1 MTTDKPAIVI
11 RNAKLGDVTNPEVEI
26 SLNDCVNKWEDKLKE
41 VFPRVSGVPEQ
52 PKLPE
57 WATDVHKS
65 LSDIRKAP
73 AFVQPTSRPKV
84 LLPVFPGTNC
94 EIDMARAFNLAGA
107 ETKILVLQN
116 RTQAQLTESLENLA
130 RELRD
135 AQILALSGGFSSGDE
150 PDGSA
155 KFIANVLKAGNISE
169 EVMNLLKKR
178 DGLVLGICNG
188 FQALVKTGL
197 AVYGEIR
204 DMTPDMPTLTYNR
217 INRHISRIVRTRIVS
232 ATSPWAMHPSVIDQ
246 RNHLIA
252 ISHGEGRF
260 VCDEATAKR
269 LFENGQVF
277 TQYVDEFGRP
287 AISEPDN
294 PNGSAFAIE
303 GITSP
308 DGHVLGKMGHSERGV
323 GMEVNGASLDLF
335 KNVGGSPLTNES
347 ETTCENLFAAGVS
360 YFK

>member
-1 MTTDKPAIVI
+1 
-11 RNAKLGDVTNPEVEI
+11 
-26 SLNDCVNKWEDKLKE
+26 
-41 VFPRVSGVPEQ
+41 
-52 PKLPE
+52 
-57 WATDVHKS
+57 
-65 LSDIRKAP
+65 
-73 AFVQPTSRPKV
+73 
-84 LLPVFPGTNC
+84 
-94 EIDMARAFNLAGA
+94 MARAFNLAGA
-107 ETKILVLQN
+107 DTKILVLQN
-116 RTQAQLTESLENLA
+116 RTQDQLAESLENLA

-178 DGLVLGICNG
+178 DGLVIGICNG

-197 AVYGEIR
+197 AVYGDIR

-217 INRHISRIVRTRIVS
+217 IGRHISRIVRTRVVS
-232 ATSPWAMHPSVIDQ
+232 ATSPWALHPSVVDQ

-287 AISEPDN
+287 AITEPDN
-294 PNGSAFAIE
+294 PNGSAYAIE

-323 GMEVNGASLDLF
+323 GMASYGASFDLF
-335 KNVGGSPLTNES
+335 KNVGGNPLTNPI
-347 ETTCENLFAAGVS
+347 ETTCQNVFAAGVS